1 MAAEL
6 AKLIDELG
14 MRMRLLRAAQEGQSH
29 AEDLSERD
37 ILLLE
42 LLGTRGRMMV
52 SEISA
57 AYPNVS
63 DSTISTNITKLWR
76 NKKLV
81 SKTINP
87 DNQRVTFVELTD
99 KGRELL
105 QVIKRQRSERLATLF
120 VAMKFEDGER
130 EVLARLAERA
140 VTFFDKQFAITKMER
155 SENGQKNAADEEER
169 RINRKRYGTQPE
181 RVCLE

>member
-1 MAAEL
+1 MPIEL
-6 AKLIDELG
+6 GKLVDELS
-14 MRMRLLRAAQEGQSH
+14 MRMRLLRAAQENTSKT
-29 AEDLSERD
+29 EDLSERD

-42 LLGTRGRMMV
+42 LLNGRGRMAV

-63 DSTISTNITKLWR
+63 ESTISMNITKLWR

-87 DNQRVTFVELTD
+87 DNQRVTFVELTE

-105 QVIKRQRSERLATLF
+105 KVIKQHRRERLAALF
-120 VAMKFEDGER
+120 HAMEFADGER
-130 EVLARLAERA
+130 EVLERLTARAIA
-140 VTFFDKQFAITKMER
+140 YFDKYL
-155 SENGQKNAADEEER
+155 GLDKNSG
-169 RINRKRYGTQPE
+169 NGTQS
-181 RVCLE
+181 RQ